1 MNELC
6 FIFSLDSNPVLVL
19 ISWIWTLLRGKF
31 SFRYHN
37 SMHFSFPS
45 LLMNTTLNHIEYRAH
60 KVTNCWLE
68 SSKFRFFR
76 VIKLKKFEFS
86 IHPHLHFPHEG
97 IRFRIFTVFSW
108 FDNVSV
114 FQHFNKAEVIDFT
127 LIVIVRLCYWQL
139 QFLTLIFCSLI
150 ASLLPFFFFASS
162 VFLPN
167 CYCLCRSS
175 SPALSGKYSE
185 ICSVYSTIAPLRRGI
200 KIMRMPRVVR
210 LDSMTC
216 GGRKIN
222 RAALSQ
228 INSRCC
234 WEFKNRKSRG
244 YFFFRFLTHCRVRAP
259 HEIISMKISSSSR
272 SHSFTPIV
280 FENVK
285 YTPVHCE
292 EMIASVKWKKK
303 KKSVERVRFSRSN
316 QK

>member
-45 LLMNTTLNHIEYRAH
+45 LLMNTKLNHIECRAN

-150 ASLLPFFFFASS
+150 ASLLPFSSLPPPFSCRTVIAFAD
-162 VFLPN
+162 
-167 CYCLCRSS
+167 
-175 SPALSGKYSE
+175 
-185 ICSVYSTIAPLRRGI
+185 RR
-200 KIMRMPRVVR
+200 R
-210 LDSMTC
+210 
-216 GGRKIN
+216 
-222 RAALSQ
+222 Q
-228 INSRCC
+228 
-234 WEFKNRKSRG
+234 
-244 YFFFRFLTHCRVRAP
+244 HCRENIQKFVLYIR
-259 HEIISMKISSSSR
+259 R
-272 SHSFTPIV
+272 SH
-280 FENVK
+280 
-285 YTPVHCE
+285 HCE
-292 EMIASVKWKKK
+292 E
-303 KKSVERVRFSRSN
+303 E
-316 QK
+316 